1 MTSNASP
8 PWKSSLVEIALIFA
22 VFFLQGAWPVPDV
35 NEPYYLGK
43 AIHYWNPDWVQGD
56 FFLDSADA
64 HQVFYFSFGWLS
76 LRLSPVALAW
86 TGRVLTWGLL
96 AWAWHRLSVA
106 VVPRPWFSVL
116 SGALFACLVERF
128 HMSGEWILGGV
139 EAKGFAYGLVL
150 VGLEAIARN
159 RWNRAWLL
167 LGAATAF
174 HVLVGGWSCAAAGF
188 AWLWLG
194 RRSPP
199 LSRMWPGLAG
209 GLLLAMVSLVPVLAL
224 DWGVDRETAG
234 RAHEIYV
241 YHRLPHHLVLHARDP
256 QFLLRFGLLIVFWA
270 VLCRRIGEHGP
281 ELRLRAFVVGTLGIA
296 LCGATIS
303 LLAILHPRMGADL
316 LRFYWFRLSDVAVPL
331 GVALFAVLL
340 VHRLLQTQP
349 RAGRLGLAAAAAI
362 AALHLGSL
370 AIDRCRFTVPRAD
383 AKVNALGG
391 YASWRAIC
399 EWIAASPE
407 IPENARFLTPIDA
420 STFKWRARRAEV
432 VTRKEIPQDAE
443 SIVKWWARLREIHG
457 IERGTPQ
464 RYWHGSLSEL
474 GAEPLRQLGAKY
486 GADYVLTEAPGLE
499 LPPTAARP
507 EKIAAPKLPLTI
519 LYQNAGYVVYRLHD
533 GHEP

>member
-1 MTSNASP
+1 MTSNASL

-43 AIHYWNPDWVQGD
+43 AIHYWNPDWAPGD

-64 HQVFYFSFGWLS
+64 HGVFYFTFGWLS
-76 LRLSPVALAW
+76 LWLSPGALAW

-106 VVPRPWFSVL
+106 IVPRPWFSVL

-199 LSRMWPGLAG
+199 LSRTWPGLAG

-224 DWGVDRETAG
+224 DWGVDRQAAG

-270 VLCRRIGEHGP
+270 ILCRRIGEHGP
-281 ELRLRAFVVGTLGIA
+281 ELRLRTFVVGTLGIA

-331 GVALFAVLL
+331 GVALLGVLW
-340 VHRLLQTQP
+340 VDRLLRVRP
-349 RAGRLGLAAAAAI
+349 AAGRAWLALALAVT
-362 AALHLGSL
+362 ALHLGSL
-370 AIDRCRFTVPRAD
+370 ALERAKAAPPRAD
-383 AKVNALGG
+383 AKVDALHWQE
-391 YASWRAIC
+391 ACA
-399 EWIAASPE
+399 WIAASD
-407 IPENARFLTPIDA
+407 IPKDACFLTPIG
-420 STFKWRARRAEV
+420 SHTFKWRTARAEV
-432 VTRKEIPQDAE
+432 VNRKEIPQDARG
-443 SIVKWWARLREIHG
+443 IMAWWTRLRDLHA
-457 IERGTPQ
+457 IEGGESERLWHVSLPDRGT
-464 RYWHGSLSEL
+464 RRVVDL
-474 GAEPLRQLGAKY
+474 GRKY
-486 GADYVLTEAPGLE
+486 GAGYALVEAEPRLDLPVLYENE
-499 LPPTAARP
+499 
-507 EKIAAPKLPLTI
+507 
-519 LYQNAGYVVYRLHD
+519 GYVVYRLPD
-533 GHEP
+533 SPQPHEP